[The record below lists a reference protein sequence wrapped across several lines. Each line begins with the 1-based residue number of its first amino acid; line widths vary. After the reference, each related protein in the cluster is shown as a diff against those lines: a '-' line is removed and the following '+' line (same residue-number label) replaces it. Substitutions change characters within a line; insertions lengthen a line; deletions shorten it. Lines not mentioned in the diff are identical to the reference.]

1 MISPVEY
8 DNERLAIA
16 AFNSQSE
23 HFDELYAPNTII
35 QYKRK
40 RVRDHLLSHLKP
52 GSNILELNAG
62 TGDDAVF
69 LAQHGHMIH
78 ATDISE
84 GMQEKLKEKAARF
97 GLGGSV
103 SAELCSFT
111 ELQSLNNKGPYDCI
125 FSNFAGLNC
134 TDRLDQV
141 LNSFDDLLKPGG
153 LVVLVMLPRFCL
165 WESLLIFRGKFKT
178 ATRRFFSSDGRKA
191 NIEGFSFRCWY
202 YSPRVIAGKMKKKYI
217 RLGLEGLCTIVP
229 PSYLEN
235 FPEKYPG
242 VYSFLCNM
250 ENKFCKTW
258 PWNYIGDYFISSFRK
273 KQIPDYY

>member
-1 MISPVEY
+1 MISPVEF
-8 DNERLAIA
+8 DNERLATA
-16 AFNSQSE
+16 AFNSQSK
-23 HFDELYAPNTII
+23 HFDELYAPNAIF

-40 RVRDHLLSHLKP
+40 RVRDHLLSYLKP

-69 LAQHGHMIH
+69 LAQHGHLVH

-84 GMQEKLKEKAARF
+84 GMQEKLKEKAAWF
-97 GLGGSV
+97 GLSGSV

-111 ELQSLNNKGPYDCI
+111 TLNSLNNKGPYDCI

-134 TDRLDQV
+134 TDRLDKV
-141 LNSFDDLLKPGG
+141 LASFDGLLKPGG

-178 ATRRFFSSDGRKA
+178 ATRRFFSSKGRKA
-191 NIEGFSFRCWY
+191 NIEGFSFMCWY
-202 YSPRVIAGKMKKKYI
+202 YSPGVIKGKMKEKYKLL
-217 RLGLEGLCTIVP
+217 RLEGLCTIVP

-250 ENKFCKTW
+250 ENRFCKIW
-258 PWNYIGDYFISSFRK
+258 PWNKVGDYFISSFRK
-273 KQIPDYY
+273 KQIPGR